1 MQPTFSSDCI
11 SAPRTRDAP
20 SLQTPGRSS
29 GKEEPLSSGIT
40 KGRALWMSQGHIKRG
55 KDPDCKCS
63 KPAAQLQ
70 VHLHASMS
78 VGFGSFAF
86 LSFFL
91 IGIQLIFHVVLIS
104 AIQQSDLGI
113 YTCFLYIRFHHGLSQ
128 DTGYSSLRYTVAP
141 C

>member
-40 KGRALWMSQGHIKRG
+40 KGRALWMSQGHVKRG

-104 AIQQSDLGI
+104 AIQQSDLGV
-113 YTCFLYIRFHHGLSQ
+113 YIHAFFIFVSIMVYPRILGI
-128 DTGYSSLRYTVAP
+128 AP
-141 C
+141 CAIQ